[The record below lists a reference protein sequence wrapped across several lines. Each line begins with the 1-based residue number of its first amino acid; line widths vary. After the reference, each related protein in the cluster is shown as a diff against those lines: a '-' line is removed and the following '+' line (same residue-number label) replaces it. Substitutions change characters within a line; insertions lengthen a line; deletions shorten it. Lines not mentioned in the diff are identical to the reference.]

1 MIEPFGRF
9 SSDRRPKEE
18 KADLRIATEIIML
31 PQRVCTAPSFHIYS
45 EIVDTGSLS
54 HGESAG

>member
-18 KADLRIATEIIML
+18 KADLAYWYGDHR
-31 PQRVCTAPSFHIYS
+31 APTKSMN
-45 EIVDTGSLS
+45 
-54 HGESAG
+54 SA

>member
-18 KADLRIATEIIML
+18 KADLTYWYGDL
-31 PQRVCTAPSFHIYS
+31 HAPTKSMYS
-45 EIVDTGSLS
+45 
-54 HGESAG
+54 A